1 MFGVTYITKH
11 RVSIFLLIISLTANL
26 YLLALQQPVQD
37 EQVRIL
43 QDSINSLEAENE
55 ILNAQI
61 SQDNV
66 SLQSYASQIDY
77 YRQRLN
83 EIEYS
88 MGLSSD
94 GYEGTASLQAP
105 AVYQSIEEYIDG
117 PFIRQTVIEKGSMM
131 DISVEIDPGKGRV
144 LVETKPLMGV
154 VFQDAAN
161 TAVFLA
167 QNITNSNLMASD
179 TIFSITAADEVPSV
193 DGPSAGALMTLLM
206 ISALKN
212 EQLNDSVTM
221 TGTID
226 QYGNVGAV
234 GGIVEKAEAAKDS
247 GKELFLLPRENRRL
261 EQYSYVEKN
270 IGGFSIIERRP
281 EIIDA
286 KTHIEETIGIRV
298 EYVDSIHDII
308 RYAVEIN

>member
-1 MFGVTYITKH
+1 MRKGVI
-11 RVSIFLLIISLTANL
+11 IFLLIISLTANL

-94 GYEGTASLQAP
+94 GYEGTANLQAP

-261 EQYSYVEKN
+261 VQYSYVEKN

>member
-1 MFGVTYITKH
+1 MRKGVI
-11 RVSIFLLIISLTANL
+11 IFLLIISLTANL

>member
-1 MFGVTYITKH
+1 MTYITKH